1 MGLRPPGAQRS
12 SRVSCLHD
20 MSLGGPDDVSRE
32 GRWLPST
39 SVEQMGATLASWFG
53 VGASDL
59 DKVFPHLQSF
69 SPNINMGYFG

>member
-1 MGLRPPGAQRS
+1 
-12 SRVSCLHD
+12 